1 MPVHVQF
8 LRDWESAPRSSPL
21 EERGG
26 VFWDI
31 EVIQLVLQV
40 NPWTVLADTYI
51 HLNGKLD
58 EISKEAVYQAITEKG
73 SVRETSSTLQRK
85 HCAEITLGM
94 QHHRS
99 EARWRPGVGN
109 RRIYWLDPDAC
120 YRGC

>member
-1 MPVHVQF
+1 
-8 LRDWESAPRSSPL
+8 
-21 EERGG
+21 

-58 EISKEAVYQAITEKG
+58 EISKEAVYQAITEKE

-85 HCAEITLGM
+85 RCAEITLGM
-94 QHHRS
+94 QHHQSKTR
-99 EARWRPGVGN
+99 
-109 RRIYWLDPDAC
+109 
-120 YRGC
+120 